1 MPVITTSTLNP
12 RAPEPRTPDSVSSR
26 LRYDQRDMPETALI
40 TGASGGIGE
49 ELAHVLAAAHI
60 DGVLVARS
68 ADRLSAVAVDLVR
81 AHGIQAHVLAQD
93 LSMPS
98 APEAIVRDL
107 AARGL
112 SIDILINNAG
122 FGTYGLFAETPADE
136 EARLIQVN
144 IAALT
149 LLTKLLL
156 PPMLKRRHGRIM
168 NVASTAAFQP
178 GPLMAVYYASKAYV
192 LSFSEALS
200 NETAGT
206 GVTVT
211 CLCPGPTGTGFQER
225 AQMKESKLFSTL
237 AIASA
242 ADVARA
248 GFDGMMAGQAI
259 VVPGLVNK
267 VGVQA
272 LRVTP
277 RAIVRRMIRSI
288 MEKR

>member
-1 MPVITTSTLNP
+1 
-12 RAPEPRTPDSVSSR
+12 
-26 LRYDQRDMPETALI
+26 MPETALI

-49 ELAHVLAAAHI
+49 ELAHRLAAAHI
-60 DGVLVARS
+60 DVVLLARS
-68 ADRLSAVAVDLVR
+68 AEKLSAVAVELVR
-81 AHGIQAHVLAQD
+81 AHGVQAHVIAQD
-93 LSMPS
+93 LSLPS

-107 AARGL
+107 ATRGL

-144 IAALT
+144 ITALT
-149 LLTKLLL
+149 MLTKLLL
-156 PPMLKRRHGRIM
+156 PPMLQRRHGRIM

-200 NETAGT
+200 NETGGT

-211 CLCPGPTGTGFQER
+211 CLCPGPTSTEFQER
-225 AQMKESKLFSTL
+225 AQMQESRLLSTL
-237 AIASA
+237 AVGSAS
-242 ADVARA
+242 DVARA

-267 VGVQA
+267 VGVQV

-277 RAIVRRMIRSI
+277 RAIVRRLIRSI
-288 MEKR
+288 QDKR

>member
-1 MPVITTSTLNP
+1 
-12 RAPEPRTPDSVSSR
+12 
-26 LRYDQRDMPETALI
+26 MPETALI

-49 ELAHVLAAAHI
+49 ELARLLAAAHI
-60 DGVLVARS
+60 DVVLLARS
-68 ADRLSAVAVDLVR
+68 ADKLSALAVDLVR
-81 AHGIQAHVLAQD
+81 AHGVQTHVLAQD
-93 LSMPS
+93 LSLPS

-107 AARGL
+107 TARSL
-112 SIDILINNAG
+112 SVDILINNAG
-122 FGTYGLFAETPADE
+122 FGTYGLFAETPAAE
-136 EARLIQVN
+136 EARMIQVN
-144 IAALT
+144 ISSLT
-149 LLTKLLL
+149 MLTKLLL
-156 PPMLKRRHGRIM
+156 PPMLQRRRGRIM

-211 CLCPGPTGTGFQER
+211 CLCPGATSTGFQER
-225 AQMKESKLFSTL
+225 AQMQESRLFSVL
-237 AIASA
+237 GVASA

-248 GFDGMMAGQAI
+248 GFEGMMAGQAI

-272 LRVTP
+272 IRVTP
-277 RAIVRRMIRSI
+277 RAIVRRLIRSI
-288 MEKR
+288 QEKR

>member
-1 MPVITTSTLNP
+1 MS
-12 RAPEPRTPDSVSSR
+12 
-26 LRYDQRDMPETALI
+26 ETALI

-49 ELAHVLAAAHI
+49 ELARLLAAAHI
-60 DGVLVARS
+60 DVVLVARS
-68 ADRLSAVAVDLVR
+68 ADKLSALAVELVR

-93 LSMPS
+93 LSLPS

-112 SIDILINNAG
+112 AIDILINNAG

-144 IAALT
+144 ITALT

-225 AQMKESKLFSTL
+225 AQMKESQLFSTL
-237 AIASA
+237 GVASA

-248 GFDGMMAGQAI
+248 GFDAMMAGQAI

-267 VGVQA
+267 VGAQ
-272 LRVTP
+272 LPRVAP
-277 RAIVRRMIRSI
+277 RAIVRRMMRSI

>member
-1 MPVITTSTLNP
+1 MP
-12 RAPEPRTPDSVSSR
+12 D
-26 LRYDQRDMPETALI
+26 TALI
-40 TGASGGIGE
+40 TGASAGIGE

-60 DGVLVARS
+60 DVVLLARS
-68 ADRLSAVAVDLVR
+68 AGKLSALAVELVR
-81 AHGIQAHVLAQD
+81 AHGVQAHVIAQD
-93 LSMPS
+93 LADPS

-112 SIDILINNAG
+112 TIDILINNAG
-122 FGTYGLFAETPADE
+122 FGTYGLFAETSAAE

-149 LLTKLLL
+149 MLTKLLL
-156 PPMLKRRHGRIM
+156 PPMLQRRRGRIM

-206 GVTVT
+206 GVTIT
-211 CLCPGPTGTGFQER
+211 CLCPGPTRTEFQER
-225 AQMKESKLFSTL
+225 ARMEQSRLLSTL
-237 AIASA
+237 RVAPA

-259 VVPGLVNK
+259 VVPGLANK
-267 VGVQA
+267 IGVQA
-272 LRVTP
+272 IRVTP
-277 RAIVRRMIRSI
+277 RALVRRLIRSI
-288 MEKR
+288 NDKR

>member
-1 MPVITTSTLNP
+1 
-12 RAPEPRTPDSVSSR
+12 
-26 LRYDQRDMPETALI
+26 MPETALI

-49 ELAHVLAAAHI
+49 ELAHLLAAARI
-60 DGVLVARS
+60 DVVLLARS
-68 ADRLSAVAVDLVR
+68 ADKLSALAVDLVR
-81 AHGIQAHVLAQD
+81 AHGIQAHVIAQD
-93 LSMPS
+93 LSQPS

-107 AARGL
+107 ATRGL
-112 SIDILINNAG
+112 SVDILVNNAG
-122 FGTYGLFAETPADE
+122 FGTYGLFAATSADE

-144 IAALT
+144 VMALT
-149 LLTKLLL
+149 MLTKLLL
-156 PPMLKRRHGRIM
+156 PPMLERRHGRIM

-211 CLCPGPTGTGFQER
+211 CLCPGPTRTGFQER
-225 AQMKESKLFSTL
+225 AQMQESRLLSTL
-237 AIASA
+237 AVASA

-259 VVPGLVNK
+259 VVPGTVNK
-267 VGVQA
+267 IGVQA

-277 RAIVRRMIRSI
+277 RAIVRRLIRSI
-288 MEKR
+288 NDKR